1 MATAAAALHAV
12 SSLLAESGG
21 AENKTP
27 SPVLLGVGTFVGFLV
42 ILFIVTRLNKDR

>member
-1 MATAAAALHAV
+1 MATAAALLAV
-12 SSLLAESGG
+12 SGLLGE

-27 SPVLLGVGTFVGFLV
+27 NPVLLGVGTFVGFLV